1 MPPNA
6 PEVVLPDILHT
17 GDTWW
22 NGIYPF
28 MDYSTGGSIDGMIRA
43 AEANLAAATDETI
56 VVPGH
61 GPIGDRSQLLEYRE
75 MLVAVRD
82 KVAALK
88 KQGRSL
94 EEIVAARPTADYD
107 AKWGNFVIGPDS
119 FTRLVYEG
127 V

>member
-107 AKWGNFVIGPDS
+107 AKWGNFVIGPDF